1 MDNQYSQRFQDSSV
15 VNFTANPC
23 SQPVILGFDPGR
35 YKCGLALMGLDRNLY
50 HRAVVEANS
59 VMDTVEQ
66 LRQQY
71 PISLIVMGDQTSAGE
86 WQTQL
91 AAIPQPIR
99 VVLVDERYSSLEA
112 RDRYWEMNPPQGWQ
126 RLLPSG
132 LRQPQAPIDDIV
144 AILLI
149 ERYLN
154 RLTQG

>member
-1 MDNQYSQRFQDSSV
+1 M
-15 VNFTANPC
+15 NFTANPC

-50 HRAVVEANS
+50 HRAVVEASS
-59 VMDTVEQ
+59 VMSTVEQ

-71 PISLIVMGDQTSAGE
+71 PISLIVMGDQTTASE

-91 AAIPQPIR
+91 AAMSQPIR

-126 RLLPSG
+126 RLLPLG